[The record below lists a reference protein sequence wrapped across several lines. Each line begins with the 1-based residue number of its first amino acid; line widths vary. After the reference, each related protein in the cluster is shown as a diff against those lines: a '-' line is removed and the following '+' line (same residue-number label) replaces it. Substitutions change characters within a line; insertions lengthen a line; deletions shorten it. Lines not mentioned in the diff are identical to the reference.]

1 MIYYY
6 KLCST
11 DMALCKIDK
20 NKSEN

>member
-6 KLCST
+6 KLCSA